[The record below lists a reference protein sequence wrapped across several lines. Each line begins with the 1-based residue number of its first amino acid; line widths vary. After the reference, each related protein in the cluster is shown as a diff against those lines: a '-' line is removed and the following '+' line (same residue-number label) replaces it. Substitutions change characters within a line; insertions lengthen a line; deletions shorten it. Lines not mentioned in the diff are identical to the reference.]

1 LLFSGVSVKKMVL
14 WVKGKGTTPCVV
26 LVLKEQARAKASEMI
41 RDLALK
47 GVNAWFG
54 FAKRDQGRKKG
65 QR

>member
-1 LLFSGVSVKKMVL
+1 MVL